1 MNNEAIERL
10 TAQLNH
16 LQIAVNRIQRELS
29 EARRE
34 NTANQDRTTQRNSR
48 VADNR
53 PFRVG
58 DRVLIKNKLRLIG
71 EVYPKL
77 TISGEV
83 LRFSSN
89 YVIVSVLVPGTV
101 GDYRE
106 VRRAAHN
113 LKRVR
118 VTQQ

>member
-29 EARRE
+29 EARQG
-34 NTANQDRTTQRNSR
+34 NNQRQPAQRNSR

-53 PFRVG
+53 PLRVG
-58 DRVLIKNKLRLIG
+58 DQVLIKNKLRLLG
-71 EVYPKL
+71 VSYPKL

-83 LRFSSN
+83 LRFSPD
-89 YVIVSVLVPGTV
+89 YVIISVLVPGTV
-101 GDYRE
+101 EDYRE